1 MANIIFIGFMGS
13 GKSSMGR
20 YMMNKYGYTHID
32 TDEYIEQQQKRTIN
46 DIFANEGE
54 AYFRDLETKCIND
67 ILAMDRDDLIIA
79 VGGGL
84 PMSEVNQKLLKKLGR
99 IVYLRAS
106 EDTLVNRLKGDKKRP
121 LLQNGDL
128 RDRIR
133 ELFNRREETYIGL
146 SDVIV
151 DTDNCSY
158 EAVYT
163 DIMEGLK

>member
-1 MANIIFIGFMGS
+1 
-13 GKSSMGR
+13 
-20 YMMNKYGYTHID
+20 
-32 TDEYIEQQQKRTIN
+32 
-46 DIFANEGE
+46 
-54 AYFRDLETKCIND
+54 
-67 ILAMDRDDLIIA
+67 
-79 VGGGL
+79 
-84 PMSEVNQKLLKKLGR
+84 MSEVNQKLLKKLGR